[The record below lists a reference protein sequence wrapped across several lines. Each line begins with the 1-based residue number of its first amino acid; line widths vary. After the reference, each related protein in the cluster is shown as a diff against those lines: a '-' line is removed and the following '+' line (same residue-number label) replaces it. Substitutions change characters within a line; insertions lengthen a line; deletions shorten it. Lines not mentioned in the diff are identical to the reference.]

1 MITVHLRN
9 TIFQAQHGLYEGE
22 LETGNTFRV
31 DLDVQYPIQK
41 MDLSKIRNLIS
52 YEDLFKLVKKRMSH
66 PTPLLE
72 ELADGIIRKIKHEFH
87 QTRYIRISIYKLS
100 APIQGLQGEVG
111 VTLERSFK
119 D

>member
-9 TIFQAQHGLYEGE
+9 TIFHAQHGLYEGE
-22 LETGNTFRV
+22 LETGNTFSV
-31 DLDVQYPIQK
+31 DLDLSYDIK
-41 MDLSKIRNLIS
+41 KTDLSQIKNLIS
-52 YEDLFKLVKKRMSH
+52 YEDLFNIVKKRMLT

-87 QTRYIRISIYKLS
+87 QTRHIRISIYKLS
-100 APIQGLQGEVG
+100 APIKGLQGDVG
-111 VTLERSFK
+111 ITITRKFN